1 MPGSLHTPT
10 FVHGRVLVVAPV
22 RRGSQGITATDTLE
36 TRAVLTTH
44 DLDSTQSVADAGVS
58 LAERSLHPVEEIDR
72 RVASHETEN
81 GAPLSRDTPSWARA
95 GDSPG
100 GL

>member
-44 DLDSTQSVADAGVS
+44 DLDSTQSVADAGVCH
-58 LAERSLHPVEEIDR
+58 LRIPLRHVHPFVTMM
-72 RVASHETEN
+72 VA
-81 GAPLSRDTPSWARA
+81 AVP
-95 GDSPG
+95 
-100 GL
+100 

>member
-44 DLDSTQSVADAGVS
+44 DLDSTQSVAEQSGRNRPPNP
-58 LAERSLHPVEEIDR
+58 AETGHPFRLIP
-72 RVASHETEN
+72 A
-81 GAPLSRDTPSWARA
+81 TPAR
-95 GDSPG
+95 
-100 GL
+100 